1 MVGYHDP
8 KVAVLDE
15 GTIAS
20 ISRVY
25 ADIQEKIK
33 KLETEKQTIKD
44 MLFNHF
50 DLTQGKNSAA
60 EIECGDGFK
69 FAREIRK
76 SKTLDETKLKEAL
89 EPSVWKSVTS
99 TKRTIDETKLKKAIS
114 NNVINKN
121 VVKNCVI
128 EKKTYAFTHPSIR
141 QEEK

>member
-15 GTIAS
+15 GTITS

-69 FAREIRK
+69 FAREIRTSKRIDEIKLEETLKPAVWK
-76 SKTLDETKLKEAL
+76 SITSTKRLVDETKL
-89 EPSVWKSVTS
+89 
-99 TKRTIDETKLKKAIS
+99 RRAIS
-114 NNVINKN
+114 SNIINKN
-121 VVKNCVI
+121 VIKNCVV
-128 EKKTYAFTHPSIR
+128 EKKTFAFTHPSIK